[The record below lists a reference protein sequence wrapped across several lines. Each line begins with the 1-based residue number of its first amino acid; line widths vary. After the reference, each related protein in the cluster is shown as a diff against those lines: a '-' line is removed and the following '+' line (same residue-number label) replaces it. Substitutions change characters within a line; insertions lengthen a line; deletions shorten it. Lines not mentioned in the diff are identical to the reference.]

1 MVYCNHSSLV
11 TLVSDAKYIHFYP
24 TIQLLQPFHI
34 LTINKIN
41 FAYFATNTG
50 LVICQQYNNWFI
62 IKFEEVYTVQACLKT
77 EVGCLYQHTCIAWCL
92 GRNGKL
98 LKFLSILIATVYFKD
113 RNRISKTGHCIS
125 CSMVCKIIF
134 CSEFLNIPDKAGRK
148 TSLHIAKQSVMRFTQ
163 MQQRIVYQCKG
174 HHLLKT
180 NINTFV
186 VIFIFRRL
194 IDVKRLQ
201 AFVNSEVSAWV
212 PQTKINTWN
221 WALKAIFTFKSLFW
235 HEK

>member
-1 MVYCNHSSLV
+1 M
-11 TLVSDAKYIHFYP
+11 
-24 TIQLLQPFHI
+24 
-34 LTINKIN
+34 
-41 FAYFATNTG
+41 
-50 LVICQQYNNWFI
+50 
-62 IKFEEVYTVQACLKT
+62 
-77 EVGCLYQHTCIAWCL
+77 GCLYQHTCIAWCL

-221 WALKAIFTFKSLFW
+221 WALKAIFTFKSLFLTRKIVSPHSNICGRKCLSPSGHSFLSW
-235 HEK
+235 PPPPFPLFLKIWDWKLSPVTERGADTVTLYAYSKWPENHERFWKDISWNDKIT